1 MKRSDGEIHSLLCEL
16 TLMMSAA
23 TATFFLNLVS
33 FKQSQSVRTRHTRQ
47 RTRKYTSHFIRISF
61 QSSLDYS

>member
-23 TATFFLNLVS
+23 TATFFLNKVS
-33 FKQSQSVRTRHTRQ
+33 QCVRATHANVQ
-47 RTRKYTSHFIRISF
+47 ENIPVILFAYHSN
-61 QSSLDYS
+61 LL